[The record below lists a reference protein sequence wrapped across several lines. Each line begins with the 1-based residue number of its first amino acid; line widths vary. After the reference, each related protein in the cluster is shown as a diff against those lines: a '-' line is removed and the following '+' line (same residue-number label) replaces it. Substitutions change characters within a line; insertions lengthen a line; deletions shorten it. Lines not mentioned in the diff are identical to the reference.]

1 MKHSHSS
8 IFNNSEKANNNL
20 LKTGF
25 SVINHNTS
33 TSKKFNN
40 SITAVK
46 FPKILFKTRNKKL
59 YVQNQKNKTQY
70 NDDTIYSNNKLKKSF
85 HDSFNILHLDKRSDK
100 ANNIMENLRFNKNKY
115 KKIKNNEL
123 QNQGINLTLLYNN
136 YQNIKNVANN
146 FYNYYDSIFPLK
158 LKNTDYR
165 KNLSCDYE
173 KDNKNVIN
181 MFTTRFKQKNDSI
194 LNVVRNKD
202 GYYIKGL
209 KYIKY
214 YFYPHKK
221 MNILAFHQ
229 NIMNNNIKQIKQ
241 RIVMENL
248 RKKRN
253 EEKKIMNQKTSYFND
268 NDNFLKENIFSRD
281 RKRHWT
287 KNYVIRKKMKQK
299 IEEIVDDEINNVLHS
314 LKLK

>member
-1 MKHSHSS
+1 MRHSQSS
-8 IFNNSEKANNNL
+8 IFNNSEKSNYNL

-25 SVINHNTS
+25 SVLNHNTS
-33 TSKKFNN
+33 TSRKFNN

-46 FPKILFKTRNKKL
+46 FPKILLQARNKKL
-59 YVQNQKNKTQY
+59 YVQKLKNKTQY
-70 NDDTIYSNNKLKKSF
+70 NNNDDSIDSNNKQKKSLN
-85 HDSFNILHLDKRSDK
+85 DSFNILHLDKKSNK
-100 ANNIMENLRFNKNKY
+100 MNKIVQNLRYSKNRI
-115 KKIKNNEL
+115 IKNNEL
-123 QNQGINLTLLYNN
+123 KNQGINLTLLYNN
-136 YQNIKNVANN
+136 YQNIKNVTTN

-173 KDNKNVIN
+173 MDNKNVID
-181 MFTTRFKQKNDSI
+181 MFSTKFKQKNDSI
-194 LNVVRNKD
+194 LNVKRNID

-209 KYIKY
+209 KYKKY

-229 NIMNNNIKQIKQ
+229 NIMNYNIKQIKQ
-241 RIVMENL
+241 RTIMENF

-253 EEKKIMNQKTSYFND
+253 EEKKIMNKRTSYFND
-268 NDNFLKENIFSRD
+268 NDNFLKENIFTRT

>member
-1 MKHSHSS
+1 MKHSQSS
-8 IFNNSEKANNNL
+8 IFNNSEKSNNNL

-25 SVINHNTS
+25 SVLNHNTS
-33 TSKKFNN
+33 TSRKFNN

-59 YVQNQKNKTQY
+59 YIQKQKNKTQY
-70 NDDTIYSNNKLKKSF
+70 NDDTVYSNSQLKKSF
-85 HDSFNILHLDKRSDK
+85 NSSFNILHLDTKNDK
-100 ANNIMENLRFNKNKY
+100 TNKIAKNLRYNKNKS
-115 KKIKNNEL
+115 IKNKELENE
-123 QNQGINLTLLYNN
+123 GINLTLLYNN

-173 KDNKNVIN
+173 IDNKNVID
-181 MFTTRFKQKNDSI
+181 MFSTKFKQKNDSI
-194 LNVVRNKD
+194 LNVLKNKD

-209 KYIKY
+209 KYKKY

-229 NIMNNNIKQIKQ
+229 NIMNYNIKQIKQ
-241 RIVMENL
+241 RTIMENF

-253 EEKKIMNQKTSYFND
+253 EEKKIINKRTSYFND
-268 NDNFLKENIFSRD
+268 NDNFLKANIFTRN

-299 IEEIVDDEINNVLHS
+299 IEEIVDDEIHNVLHS

>member
-1 MKHSHSS
+1 MKHSQSS
-8 IFNNSEKANNNL
+8 IFNNSEKSNNNL

-25 SVINHNTS
+25 SVLNHNTS
-33 TSKKFNN
+33 TSRKFNN

-59 YVQNQKNKTQY
+59 YIQKQKNKTQY
-70 NDDTIYSNNKLKKSF
+70 NDDTVYSNSQLKKSF
-85 HDSFNILHLDKRSDK
+85 NSSFNILHLDTKNDK
-100 ANNIMENLRFNKNKY
+100 TNKIAKYLRYNKNKS
-115 KKIKNNEL
+115 IKNKELENE
-123 QNQGINLTLLYNN
+123 GINLTLLYNN

-158 LKNTDYR
+158 LKMTDYR

-173 KDNKNVIN
+173 KDNKNVID

-209 KYIKY
+209 KYKKY

-229 NIMNNNIKQIKQ
+229 NIMNYNIKQIKQ
-241 RIVMENL
+241 RNILENL

-253 EEKKIMNQKTSYFND
+253 EEKKIMNQRTAYLND
-268 NDNFLKENIFSRD
+268 NDNFLKENIFSRN

-299 IEEIVDDEINNVLHS
+299 IEEIVDDEIHNVLHS

>member
-1 MKHSHSS
+1 M
-8 IFNNSEKANNNL
+8 
-20 LKTGF
+20 
-25 SVINHNTS
+25 
-33 TSKKFNN
+33 
-40 SITAVK
+40 
-46 FPKILFKTRNKKL
+46 PK
-59 YVQNQKNKTQY
+59 QKNKTQY
-70 NDDTIYSNNKLKKSF
+70 NDDTVYSNSQLKKSF
-85 HDSFNILHLDKRSDK
+85 NSSFNILHLDKKKDK
-100 ANNIMENLRFNKNKY
+100 ENKIVQNLRNNKNRI
-115 KKIKNNEL
+115 IKNKEL
-123 QNQGINLTLLYNN
+123 EAQGINLTLLYNN

-158 LKNTDYR
+158 LKMTDYR

-173 KDNKNVIN
+173 KDNKNVID

-209 KYIKY
+209 KYKKY
-214 YFYPHKK
+214 YFYPHRK

-229 NIMNNNIKQIKQ
+229 NIMNYNIKQIKQ
-241 RIVMENL
+241 RTIMENF

-253 EEKKIMNQKTSYFND
+253 EEKKMMTQRITYFNDND
-268 NDNFLKENIFSRD
+268 NDNFLKENIFSRS

-287 KNYVIRKKMKQK
+287 KNFVIRKKMKQK

-314 LKLK
+314 LKLKK

>member
-1 MKHSHSS
+1 MKHSQSS
-8 IFNNSEKANNNL
+8 IFNNSEKSNNNL

-25 SVINHNTS
+25 SVLNHNTS
-33 TSKKFNN
+33 TSRKFNN

-59 YVQNQKNKTQY
+59 YIQKQKNKTQY
-70 NDDTIYSNNKLKKSF
+70 NDDTVYSNSQLKKSF
-85 HDSFNILHLDKRSDK
+85 NSSFNILHLDTKNDK
-100 ANNIMENLRFNKNKY
+100 TNKIAKYLRYNKNKS
-115 KKIKNNEL
+115 IKNKELENE
-123 QNQGINLTLLYNN
+123 GINLTLLYNN

-158 LKNTDYR
+158 LKMTDYR

-173 KDNKNVIN
+173 KDNKNVID

-209 KYIKY
+209 KYKKY

-229 NIMNNNIKQIKQ
+229 NIMNYNIKQIKQ
-241 RIVMENL
+241 RNILENL

-253 EEKKIMNQKTSYFND
+253 EEKKIMNQRTAYLND
-268 NDNFLKENIFSRD
+268 NDNFLKENIFSRN

>member
-1 MKHSHSS
+1 MKHSQSS
-8 IFNNSEKANNNL
+8 IFNNSEKSNNNL

-25 SVINHNTS
+25 SVLNHNTS
-33 TSKKFNN
+33 TSRKFNN

-59 YVQNQKNKTQY
+59 YIQKQKNKTQY
-70 NDDTIYSNNKLKKSF
+70 NDDTVYSNSQLKKSF
-85 HDSFNILHLDKRSDK
+85 NSSFNILHLDTKNDK
-100 ANNIMENLRFNKNKY
+100 TNQIAKNLRYNKNKS
-115 KKIKNNEL
+115 IKNKELENE
-123 QNQGINLTLLYNN
+123 GINLTLLYNN

-158 LKNTDYR
+158 LKMTDYR

-173 KDNKNVIN
+173 KDNKNVID

-209 KYIKY
+209 KYKKY

-229 NIMNNNIKQIKQ
+229 NIINYNIKQIKQ
-241 RIVMENL
+241 RNILEIL

-253 EEKKIMNQKTSYFND
+253 EEKKIMNQRTAYLND
-268 NDNFLKENIFSRD
+268 NDNFLKENIFSRN

-299 IEEIVDDEINNVLHS
+299 IEEIVDDEIHNVLHS

>member
-1 MKHSHSS
+1 MKHSQSS
-8 IFNNSEKANNNL
+8 IFNNSEKSNNNL

-25 SVINHNTS
+25 SVLNHNTS
-33 TSKKFNN
+33 TSRKFNN

-59 YVQNQKNKTQY
+59 YIQKQKNKTQY
-70 NDDTIYSNNKLKKSF
+70 NDDTVYSNSQLKKSF
-85 HDSFNILHLDKRSDK
+85 NSSFNILHLDTKNDK
-100 ANNIMENLRFNKNKY
+100 TNKIAKNLRYNKNKS
-115 KKIKNNEL
+115 IKNKELENES
-123 QNQGINLTLLYNN
+123 INLTLLYNN

-158 LKNTDYR
+158 LKMTDYR

-173 KDNKNVIN
+173 KDNKNVID
-181 MFTTRFKQKNDSI
+181 MLTTRFKQKNDSI

-209 KYIKY
+209 KYKKY

-229 NIMNNNIKQIKQ
+229 NIMNYNIKQIKQ
-241 RIVMENL
+241 RNILENL

-253 EEKKIMNQKTSYFND
+253 EEKKIMNQRTAYLND
-268 NDNFLKENIFSRD
+268 NDNFLKENIFSRN

-299 IEEIVDDEINNVLHS
+299 IEEIVDDEIHNVLHS